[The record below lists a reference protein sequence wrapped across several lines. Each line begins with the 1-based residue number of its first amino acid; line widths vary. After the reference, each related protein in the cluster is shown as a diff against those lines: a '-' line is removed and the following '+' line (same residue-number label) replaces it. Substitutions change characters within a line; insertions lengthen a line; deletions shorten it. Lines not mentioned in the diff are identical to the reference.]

1 MSYLDV
7 CQISKQIRGETILDN
22 VSLSCELGEVVGLE
36 GRNGSGKTMLM
47 RVMCG
52 LVRPTSGEVAID
64 GATLWKDI
72 SFPPSAGILIE
83 TPAILNNYSGIDN
96 LELLAM
102 VKGIAT
108 TDDLRE
114 AIGRVGLDP
123 DNRKRCRTYSLGMRQ
138 RLGIAMALMEK
149 PQLLILDEP
158 TSGLD
163 DSGVVEL
170 IDIIAQERQRG
181 ACVVVSSHDKDF
193 LDSVCTRSCHMDAG
207 RLTPPAGKDR

>member
-7 CQISKQIRGETILDN
+7 CQVSKQIRNDIILDG
-22 VSLSCELGEVVGLE
+22 VSLTCELGEVVGLE

-47 RVMCG
+47 RVICG
-52 LVRPTSGEVAID
+52 LVRPTSGTVSIN
-64 GATLWKDI
+64 GSVLWKDI

-83 TPAILNNYSGIDN
+83 TPAILNNYSGLDN

-108 TDDLRE
+108 KDDLRE
-114 AIGRVGLDP
+114 AIRRVGLDP

-138 RLGIAMALMEK
+138 RLGIAMALMER

-170 IDIIAQERQRG
+170 IGIIAQERQRG
-181 ACVVVSSHDKDF
+181 ACVLVSSHDKEF
-193 LDSVCTRSCHMDAG
+193 LDSVCDWSCHMDAG
-207 RLTPPAGKDR
+207 RLTPPKGKDR

>member
-7 CQISKQIRGETILDN
+7 CQVSKQIRNDIILDG
-22 VSLSCELGEVVGLE
+22 VSLMCELGEVVGLE

-47 RVMCG
+47 RVICG
-52 LVRPTSGEVAID
+52 LVRPTSGTVSIN
-64 GATLWKDI
+64 GSVLWKDI

-83 TPAILNNYSGIDN
+83 TPAILNNYSGLDN

-108 TDDLRE
+108 KDDLRE
-114 AIGRVGLDP
+114 AIRRVGLDP

-138 RLGIAMALMEK
+138 RLGIAMALMER

-181 ACVVVSSHDKDF
+181 ACVLVSSHDKEF
-193 LDSVCTRSCHMDAG
+193 LDSVCDWSCHMDAG
-207 RLTPPAGKDR
+207 RLTPPKGKDR